1 MISSSRADLISRSS
15 KLQMY
20 PDVWIGSCKFMKGIR
35 VKICIKGT
43 STKIVS
49 QCNTT
54 SWTPTSGSRFLK
66 TYILV
71 FSIMENRSGLSFAH
85 FMSQTSLRS
94 NLDGSPAGGWVLLVS
109 SAEAPASRSSKVITP
124 AMSIM
129 ARRLKKTTFHLKRPQ
144 GIRSAHMLNV
154 PNKSWC
160 SPRVAVEWQIVWSV
174 V

>member
-20 PDVWIGSCKFMKGIR
+20 PDVWMGSCQFMKGIR
-35 VKICIKGT
+35 VKMSIKGI
-43 STKIVS
+43 STEIDTDCS
-49 QCNTT
+49 ST
-54 SWTPTSGSRFLK
+54 SWALTSGSRFLK

-71 FSIMENRSGLSFAH
+71 FSIMENSSGLSFAH

-94 NLDGSPAGGWVLLVS
+94 NLAGSPAGGWVLLVS
-109 SAEAPASRSSKVITP
+109 SEEPAASRSSKVITP

-129 ARRLKKTTFHLKRPQ
+129 ARRLKKSDIWLKATTAERTRWRCLPTRT
-144 GIRSAHMLNV
+144 
-154 PNKSWC
+154 WC
-160 SPRVAVEWQIVWSV
+160 SPGVAVEWQIVWSV